1 MWLNSNVAFGDTIH
15 TRLLR
20 RTMTNIQR
28 YSASDLPELME
39 KIARNSIGLDDY
51 FQQFWN
57 TNTNANYPPYNIHR
71 SDENNYKIEVAL
83 AGYSKDDIE
92 VELKDNTLTVRNK
105 QQEKVVNQNGNG
117 VIHKGISTRQF
128 ERAFTI
134 SEDIKIKNAEL
145 KNGLLNIDLERI
157 IPEDKKARLIEIK

>member
-1 MWLNSNVAFGDTIH
+1 MNDSKFKHFNPMK
-15 TRLLR
+15 LR
-20 RTMTNIQR
+20 
-28 YSASDLPELME
+28 E
-39 KIARNSIGLDDY
+39 KY
-51 FQQFWN
+51 
-57 TNTNANYPPYNIHR
+57 TANKT
-71 SDENNYKIEVAL
+71 NNYSSFWMNDDWDSRKTSIFDDGDEVVGKPKTDLVAL

-92 VELKDNTLTVRNK
+92 LELKDSTLTVRNK
-105 QQEKVVNQNGNG
+105 KREKVVNEDTNG

-157 IPEDKKARLIEIK
+157 IPEEKKPRKIAIEQIAE